1 MTGQFTSQ
9 DGHKYTVII
18 RPAISGTLTM
28 AADPVHIAWESS
40 DGNPYQPVRSVSAT
54 IRVQTAT
61 SLATLYT
68 ADPLGCPVCITKDD
82 SVCIFLGFLTPQE
95 WQSPS
100 DNGYNEV
107 EMVAVDALTALKT
120 VNYTRYGTS
129 VQLRKP
135 SAFVSNA
142 ISVINAALAAGMLS
156 KVSAKFADTL
166 PWDEQSINEQAFLP
180 DAWDASVHDD
190 DRTPWTDVFTALGT
204 YLGGTFMMEGNKLR
218 FIKVDDIA
226 STTRVEV
233 GTHLTGASMEMVPA
247 KSAIEVSYN
256 TTEQCLIPAIDKDRL
271 DVNNAVARTSYAYQ
285 IDSSTW
291 GVVDTSYVEAYDWE
305 PLDTT
310 RTVCGAVIRH
320 YKYAIGAGKILS
332 CDTYYAIVG
341 PARLRTSAK
350 HVTDGSTS
358 TMATGSIGLWCRDD
372 MDMQSGYP
380 VLTIFDKKRNVDAAD
395 LDIEFG
401 SSSSPITFR
410 NVVDTTE
417 MDKKETFESVNLLDK
432 NPLSSYSGQVMC
444 QIGDGVVL
452 NSLDVKRSQRL
463 CSNWLVTYNYLFS
476 EEDIEDFYETLYTI
490 ADTYDEKMSVDVTL
504 RKALTADYTD
514 SDDGTTAKKV
524 HRNLCYTDTDV
535 PNGYDAYPYVT
546 PAQFEAPRP
555 RYQLTLPSIPSM
567 SLLQA
572 YSLKKHDSSHLY
584 LPDGADF
591 DLRMNQATLSLLQ
604 TWQEY

>member
-61 SLATLYT
+61 SLAQLYT
-68 ADPLGCPVCITKDD
+68 ADPLGCPVVILRDGQP
-82 SVCIFLGFLTPQE
+82 IFDGFLTPQE
-95 WQSPS
+95 WQSPM

-120 VNYTRYGTS
+120 VNYTMRGTS
-129 VQLRKP
+129 AQLLKP
-135 SAFVSNA
+135 SQLIAAA
-142 ISVINAALAAGMLS
+142 IAKMNTAIHVGSTAAGVIYL
-156 KVSAKFADTL
+156 ADTL
-166 PWDEQSINEQAFLP
+166 PWDGQYINEQAFLP
-180 DAWDASVHDD
+180 DDWDESVYDE

-226 STTRVEV
+226 STTRVDV

-247 KSAIEVSYN
+247 KSAIEVEY
-256 TTEQCLIPAIDKDRL
+256 TTEHINLVPEMEEDRVDDEAL
-271 DVNNAVARTSYAYQ
+271 DYTTFLDDDYDTFAYHLN
-285 IDSSTW
+285 SH
-291 GVVDTSYVEAYDWE
+291 DWE
-305 PLDTT
+305 PTDDREGCAVYLSKECRTHYEKPEDPVYAIAGPAILNVKRCGKWARVKWTIDVWGRDDVEPDGKGYPILTVYSEKRNIDIDELGIELRIGDTVRYMTAGKPDTETSKIAGFSTFSHTWVNGIQVDGDVSIFVPAGVVIKDLVLEAQEYVDTT
-310 RTVCGAVIRH
+310 R
-320 YKYAIGAGKILS
+320 
-332 CDTYYAIVG
+332 
-341 PARLRTSAK
+341 RTPIYIKEKEKFITPISE
-350 HVTDGSTS
+350 DYN
-358 TMATGSIGLWCRDD
+358 D
-372 MDMQSGYP
+372 
-380 VLTIFDKKRNVDAAD
+380 VLTINASLRN
-395 LDIEFG
+395 
-401 SSSSPITFR
+401 T
-410 NVVDTTE
+410 
-417 MDKKETFESVNLLDK
+417 
-432 NPLSSYSGQVMC
+432 
-444 QIGDGVVL
+444 
-452 NSLDVKRSQRL
+452 
-463 CSNWLVTYNYLFS
+463 
-476 EEDIEDFYETLYTI
+476 TI
-490 ADTYDEKMSVDVTL
+490 ANYYYNDVL
-504 RKALTADYTD
+504 
-514 SDDGTTAKKV
+514 G
-524 HRNLCYTDTDV
+524 
-535 PNGYDAYPYVT
+535 GFDAYPYVT